1 MIKEYYNV
9 YYKKNKLYVR
19 GLDEN
24 GSRVIEEV
32 DYCPTVWVKP
42 EFNLVQWKP
51 LIKEQELNKWKTMI
65 DRHSM
70 VGVKFNS
77 IHDCKQ
83 FMNDNKSYVKDDE
96 GNTVVYSK
104 VFTSPDNQFISQYI
118 TETFPE
124 IQHIPS
130 TKLKIY
136 SYDIETEVGHRNY
149 DDESK
154 VKVRN
159 VIDKSSMTE
168 QKQHIKEMTITKF
181 ETLPNRNKWELYD
194 ESTKEWVSYSQHP
207 YRYIGGFPNP
217 QDANEK
223 ITLITVKNVNESHVY
238 TFGIN
243 EFVNGRDDVT
253 YIKCEDEKELL
264 TKFIEFWSEDY
275 PDIGITWNGSLFD
288 NTYLYNRISKI
299 LGKDTANQ
307 LSPFGDVR
315 VRDLSNA
322 KRGKF
327 TNDVA
332 TNFAGII
339 DLDYLKVYKKFRL
352 ITKENY
358 KLDTIAG
365 DEIGFK
371 KVENPTGGTFKDFY
385 SGEFEVRVKP
395 SEDSHEIRKLG
406 YERTQLFDR
415 LQENPLD
422 GVAQRKYN
430 ELDSKIKQMCH
441 QVFTEYNIRDVELL
455 DKLDAKL
462 KYIDLVLNI
471 AFMAH
476 CNPEDVFSPVKTWDY
491 CIYYY
496 LNKDNLVIPQKKQ
509 VTKTEKFVGAYVKP
523 PLIGKHEYCESFD
536 LDSLYP

>member
-42 EFNLVQWKP
+42 EFNLVQWKH

-65 DRHSM
+65 DHIPM

-77 IHDCKQ
+77 IHDCKL

-168 QKQHIKEMTITKF
+168 QKQHIKEMTIAKF
-181 ETLPNRNKWELYD
+181 ETLPNRNEWELYD
-194 ESTKEWVSYSQHP
+194 ESTKDWVSYSQHP

-223 ITLITVKNVNESHVY
+223 ITLITVKNVNENHVY

-264 TKFIEFWSEDY
+264 TKFIEFWSSDY

-406 YERTQLFDR
+406 YVRTQLFDR

-422 GVAQRKYN
+422 RVAQRKYN

-476 CNPEDVFSPVKTWDY
+476 CNLEDVFSPVKTWDY